1 MTGTVAARTI
11 IHITL
16 RLSQFL
22 PSPIGA
28 GQHAI
33 SATLKLGFGT
43 HSLSCTE
50 VHDPCSRCYHLK
62 HHYYH

>member
-33 SATLKLGFGT
+33 SATL